1 VLPADCLNVM
11 QVLEQHLEE
20 DQLERYAMGGEALG
34 EGDDLLE
41 EHLLGCPN
49 CCEMLR
55 DLEQEIAVIRLAL
68 RKIEYSKQ

>member
-1 VLPADCLNVM
+1 
-11 QVLEQHLEE
+11 
-20 DQLERYAMGGEALG
+20 MGGEALG